1 MIVVRYLD
9 FVMEQDV
16 EDAKIGVRRILY
28 VVVDIDVT
36 IMNLVV
42 DVLENQISVD
52 YFNFYINILLVV
64 GDVYWFIMGNLI
76 WQRGFIVILSNIKE
90 DLTFKHILLI
100 YILWHDYVR

>member
-76 WQRGFIVILSNIKE
+76 
-90 DLTFKHILLI
+90 
-100 YILWHDYVR
+100 